1 MRKDKFR
8 LLMRMVNFDFSSG
21 NYQDTNVETSKW
33 GKKSIYILIDAID
46 VIDVTGKIIL
56 DKE

>member
-1 MRKDKFR
+1 MQ
-8 LLMRMVNFDFSSG
+8 MVNFDFSSG

>member
-33 GKKSIYILIDAID
+33 GKKSIYILIYGIY
-46 VIDVTGKIIL
+46 VIDVTGKVVL